1 MRLRRV
7 TAGTAGAA
15 LAICLLGTPAGV
27 DTAIA
32 TPSREALLSAQPSTI
47 CGYTDH
53 ARRQMA
59 LRSIT
64 EFDVQLAVAL
74 AEPFLNNKGNWQF
87 DNGGMSAVLNDEGC
101 VVTVMLR

>member
-1 MRLRRV
+1 M
-7 TAGTAGAA
+7 TAAIGTIMATCLLATPAGAA
-15 LAICLLGTPAGV
+15 TTVATPARAAV
-27 DTAIA
+27 AV
-32 TPSREALLSAQPSTI
+32 AQPSSI
-47 CGYTDH
+47 CGYSDH

-64 EFDVQLAVAL
+64 ELDVQLAVAL

-87 DNGGMSAVLNDEGC
+87 DNGGMSAALNDQGC